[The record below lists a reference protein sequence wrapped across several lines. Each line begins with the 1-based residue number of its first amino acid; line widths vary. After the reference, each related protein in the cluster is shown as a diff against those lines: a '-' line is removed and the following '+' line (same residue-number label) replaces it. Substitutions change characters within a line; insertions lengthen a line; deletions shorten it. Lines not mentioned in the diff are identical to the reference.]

1 VIIYAYSNKS
11 KSARKLAE
19 VLGCKLLRT
28 GKSKYKGGKII
39 NWGNAKAP
47 DVKGEYEILN
57 PPFAVHTAI
66 DKLRT
71 FKALHEAQV
80 STVPFTTDKAVA
92 QDWLLKN
99 KTVFARE
106 TQGHSG
112 SGITVVSAGDPL
124 PDSPVF
130 TQYVKKKK
138 EFRVH
143 VFADVAVDVTQKR
156 KAKDHEN
163 PNPLIRSHK
172 NGWVFCR
179 ENITEPDDLRNVSI
193 AAIKAL
199 GLDFGAVDVIW
210 NEKQNKCFVLEVNT
224 APGLEGTTLERYAD
238 AIQTW

>member
-11 KSARKLAE
+11 KSARKLAK
-19 VLGCKLLRT
+19 VLGCKLLRAV
-28 GKSKYKGGKII
+28 KSKYKGGKII

-47 DVKGEYEILN
+47 AVKGAYEILN
-57 PPFAVHTAI
+57 EPQAVNIAI

-71 FKALHEAQV
+71 FKALHEAKV
-80 STVPFTTDKAVA
+80 PTVPFTTNKEVA
-92 QDWLLKN
+92 KDWLLKN

-112 SGITVVSAGDPL
+112 SGITIVSPDGDL

-130 TQYVKKKK
+130 TQYVKKKR

-143 VFADVAVDVTQKR
+143 IFAGIVVDVAQKR
-156 KAKDHEN
+156 KIKGFEN
-163 PNPLIRSHK
+163 PNTFIRSHK

-179 ENITEPDDLRNVSI
+179 EDLVEPDDLREVSI
-193 AAIKAL
+193 AAVKTL